1 MLSLAGAWVSDISLL
16 RSGGRGIDS
25 GSYEHPAPMEL
36 SDLWFRLEFNAWCC
50 VITSVDKDR

>member
-36 SDLWFRLEFNAWCC
+36 SDLWFRLELQCLVLC
-50 VITSVDKDR
+50 YYKR